1 GFDPDQIGVWRV
13 RQAARDDR
21 IDSAADAEE
30 TFGGA
35 FTGAEGG
42 VSFVHITGQQRGSER
57 ISARNDD
64 ARNAAD
70 VGSQPSRIERTDVLP
85 RGNED
90 FAAEMPAL
98 LFGSELILPVHACS
112 TGAV

>member
-13 RQAARDDR
+13 RQAARDHR

-30 TFGGA
+30 TFGGS

-42 VSFVHITGQQRGSER
+42 VSFVHVTGQQGGSER

-70 VGSQPSRIERTDVLP
+70 VGSQPGRVERTNVLSG
-85 RGNED
+85 GNED
-90 FAAEMPAL
+90 FAAKVPAL
-98 LFGSELILPVHACS
+98 LLG
-112 TGAV
+112 G